1 MKQRTK
7 SIIDRLFDV
16 LFVLI
21 TAAALVGFVA
31 SLFWSCNTTR
41 KATIS
46 EAVKVED
53 HTQVDTRRDSTATTT
68 EYRKDSL
75 RQQIAENYE
84 VKIRRVEYDT
94 TKPPD
99 GTGRPPIWSEEL
111 ITVKAK
117 KETQTD
123 AGSDTQKAD
132 SVATS
137 ARDSTRNDIRK
148 ERESKSRTVEKKR
161 PPWTLIIIGIG
172 TAAVGVWFFIRR
184 IRR

>member
-7 SIIDRLFDV
+7 TIIDTLFDV
-16 LFVLI
+16 LFWLI
-21 TAAALVGFVA
+21 IAAALVGFVG
-31 SLFWSCNTTR
+31 SLFWSCSTTR
-41 KATIS
+41 KATFS

-53 HTQVDTRRDSTATTT
+53 RTQVDTRRDSTATAM
-68 EYRKDSL
+68 ELRKDSL
-75 RQQIAENYE
+75 RQQIREDYE
-84 VKIRRVEYDT
+84 VEIRRVEYDT

-99 GTGRPPIWSEEL
+99 STGRPPIKAEEL

-117 KETQTD
+117 KDTQTA
-123 AGSDTQKAD
+123 AGSETKKAD

-137 ARDSTRNDIRK
+137 ARDSTRKDIRT

-172 TAAVGVWFFIRR
+172 AAVVGIWFFIKW